1 MPDCWW
7 IAGPAGAAVPATWAQ
22 MLDTSLV
29 RREIKVLE
37 QKKIIN
43 VSHERIKKNELK
55 RKQKAP
61 TIPEEADAQETI
73 AIKLRSFF
81 DQNTI
86 VFMILGI
93 SVLMFFLFPF
103 VYWLI
108 LKFYEYIWILP

>member
-1 MPDCWW
+1 M
-7 IAGPAGAAVPATWAQ
+7 
-22 MLDTSLV
+22 
-29 RREIKVLE
+29 LE

-103 VYWLI
+103 VYFTLFF
-108 LKFYEYIWILP
+108 LNASQQPGVYRCQ

>member
-1 MPDCWW
+1 M
-7 IAGPAGAAVPATWAQ
+7 AATWAQ
-22 MLDTSLV
+22 MPDTSLV
-29 RREIKVLE
+29 RRDIKVLQ
-37 QKKIIN
+37 QKKTIN
-43 VSHERIKKNELK
+43 VSHERIKENELK

-86 VFMILGI
+86 VFMILRI
-93 SVLMFFLFPF
+93 SVSMFFLFPF
-103 VYWLI
+103 IYWLI